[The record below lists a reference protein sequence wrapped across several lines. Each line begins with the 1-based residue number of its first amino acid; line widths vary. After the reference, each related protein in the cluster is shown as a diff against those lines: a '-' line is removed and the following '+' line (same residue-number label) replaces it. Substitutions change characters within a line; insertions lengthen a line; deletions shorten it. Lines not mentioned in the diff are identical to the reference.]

1 MTDWTIVSRSL
12 RGRLFS
18 TITTVATVAVAVSLL
33 LVLLMMRDAGSKAFE
48 RGTGNMHLLV
58 SRDQSPL
65 VSVLNSVFY
74 AGAPRAPISDAE
86 FRKLAESFPLEFA
99 IPAQI
104 GDSYRAQWPVL
115 ATNTDFFSKF
125 KPAEDSSWSFAQG
138 RAFSKEFEV
147 VLGSAAAKSTG
158 HKLGDQL
165 VLTHGAAGQGGGH
178 EHDEHKYEVVGILTP
193 TGTAHDR
200 ALFTNLES
208 SWILHAEERKERE
221 QGAEQKSPGTAN
233 ADAHD
238 DHDDHDHDAHGHDH
252 DHAHVH
258 VNAADLT
265 PADKLITTIYLRVAT
280 RPGSD
285 ASASIG
291 PVFDS
296 LRRDPTLTVAAPATE
311 VRKLLTIVSNVD
323 QILVAMAIVVMLSSG
338 IAIMLALYNSMDQ
351 RRRQIAVLRVL
362 GASQGRIFN
371 LVLTESVVIGITGTI
386 AGVALAIAGATIV
399 SELMRQRLG
408 LVIAPGLP
416 AQALVAVALA
426 AVALSASAGIVPAI
440 MAYRTS
446 VAKNLRPIG

>member
-1 MTDWTIVSRSL
+1 MTDWTIVKRSL
-12 RGRLFS
+12 TSRLFS
-18 TITTVATVAVAVSLL
+18 SITTVVTVAVAVALL

-58 SRDQSPL
+58 SRDQSAL

-74 AGAPRAPISDAE
+74 AGAPRAPITEAE
-86 FRKLAESFPLEFA
+86 FRKLADSFPLEFA
-99 IPAQI
+99 IPAQL
-104 GDSYRAQWPVL
+104 GDSYKAQWPAL
-115 ATNTDFFSKF
+115 ATNAEFFTKF
-125 KPAEDSSWSFAQG
+125 KPAEDTSWSFTQG
-138 RAFSKEFEV
+138 RAFAKEFEV
-147 VLGSAAAKSTG
+147 VLGSAVARATG
-158 HKLGDQL
+158 RKLGDKL

-178 EHDEHKYEVVGILTP
+178 EHDEFKYEVVGILAP

-200 ALFTNLES
+200 ALFTNLTS
-208 SWILHAEERKERE
+208 TWIIHADERHERE
-221 QGAEQKSPGTAN
+221 EAAAAPH
-233 ADAHD
+233 ADAGSPSAHE
-238 DHDDHDHDAHGHDH
+238 DHHDHEEHITE
-252 DHAHVH
+252 
-258 VNAADLT
+258 ADLT
-265 PADKLITTIYLRVAT
+265 PEDKKITTIYLRVAT

-311 VRKLLTIVSNVD
+311 VRKLLAIVSNVD

-371 LVLTESVVIGITGTI
+371 LILTESVVIGIVGTLLGI
-386 AGVALAIAGATIV
+386 ALAVAGAAIV

-416 AQALVAVALA
+416 VQALVAVALA
-426 AVALSASAGIVPAI
+426 AVALSASAGIVPAV